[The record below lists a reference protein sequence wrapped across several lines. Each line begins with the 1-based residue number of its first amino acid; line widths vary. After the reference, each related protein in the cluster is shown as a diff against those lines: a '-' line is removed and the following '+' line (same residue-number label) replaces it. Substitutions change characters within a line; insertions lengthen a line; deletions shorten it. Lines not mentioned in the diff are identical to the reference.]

1 MMSLAE
7 LLTPLAIE
15 LAHRP
20 LHDRI
25 PLVVTAPTSAAT
37 LQLLSGVT
45 PQQLLIAPIQDW
57 ESANALLAGL
67 WLGHDALEE
76 GHRIAQE
83 IDTPSGS
90 FWHAIMHRR
99 EGDFS
104 NAKYW
109 YARCRRH
116 PVQPAISAQSA
127 MLAKGAGID
136 TQGKRLTAVEW
147 DGPELV
153 DLVASVYRRPADIK
167 TELAQR
173 LQQIEWEGLFEY
185 CAARA
190 TTMAG
195 DHEGD

>member
-1 MMSLAE
+1 MSSEE

-20 LHDRI
+20 LHDHI
-25 PLVVTAPTSAAT
+25 PLVVTVPTSAAA
-37 LQLLSGVT
+37 LKLLSHVT
-45 PQQLLIAPIQDW
+45 LGKLFSVPIQDE

-67 WLGHDALEE
+67 WLGHDALKE
-76 GHRIAQE
+76 GHRIAQD
-83 IDTPSGS
+83 IQTPSGS

-116 PVQPAISAQSA
+116 PAQRSIA
-127 MLAKGAGID
+127 ERAAVVAKGAGVD
-136 TQGKRLTAVEW
+136 RQGKRLVAVEW

-153 DLVASVYRRPADIK
+153 DLVESVHRRPMDTK

-173 LQQIEWEGLFEY
+173 LQQIEWQGLFEY
-185 CAARA
+185 CAVKA
-190 TTMAG
+190 TG
-195 DHEGD
+195 RNHDS

>member
-1 MMSLAE
+1 MALAD
-7 LLTPLAIE
+7 LLSPLAIE

-25 PLVVTAPTSAAT
+25 PLVVVAPTSADA
-37 LQLLSGVT
+37 LKLLSSVT
-45 PQQLLIAPIQDW
+45 PQQLLSAPIQDF

-76 GHRIAQE
+76 GHRIAQDIE
-83 IDTPSGS
+83 TPTGA

-116 PVQPAISAQSA
+116 PAQRSIAASAA
-127 MLAKGAGID
+127 ALAKAAGVD
-136 TQGKRLTAVEW
+136 PLGKRLVAVEW

-153 DLVASVYRRPADIK
+153 DLVESVRRRPMGTK

-173 LQQIEWEGLFEY
+173 LQQIEWQALFEY
-185 CAARA
+185 CAAKA
-190 TTMAG
+190 AG
-195 DHEGD
+195 RVKDS